1 MTPEA
6 TELAVA
12 LSRMQSMSA
21 DLQEIKATMKDLANA
36 VARLAVVEERQAN
49 TSDSI
54 GRAFTEIKSLGER
67 IAVLEQGQPLNKHS
81 SDMVQTVTKYV
92 VVAVLGA
99 LISGLWV
106 RQPSLPAANPPAI
119 VGK

>member
-1 MTPEA
+1 
-6 TELAVA
+6 
-12 LSRMQSMSA
+12 
-21 DLQEIKATMKDLANA
+21 
-36 VARLAVVEERQAN
+36 
-49 TSDSI
+49 
-54 GRAFTEIKSLGER
+54 
-67 IAVLEQGQPLNKHS
+67 
-81 SDMVQTVTKYV
+81 MVQTVTKYV